1 MSASGFTAKEKRQFH
16 MKKYIKEHL
25 FNFCIGML
33 GNILLVLIV
42 LYLCDGKKY
51 VLGIIL
57 AAAYSLGKGAYSL
70 RDYKKDY
77 LDVDL
82 PLD

>member
-1 MSASGFTAKEKRQFH
+1 MSSFTTAEKRQFH
-16 MKKYIKEHL
+16 LKKYIKEHL

-42 LYLCDGKKY
+42 LYLCGGTNY
-51 VLGIIL
+51 VLGVLL
-57 AAAYSLGKGAYSL
+57 AVAWSIGKGAISL

-77 LDVDL
+77 LDADF

>member
-1 MSASGFTAKEKRQFH
+1 MSGFTTEEKRKFR

-25 FNFCIGML
+25 FNFMIGL
-33 GNILLVLIV
+33 VGNILLVLVV
-42 LYLCDGKKY
+42 LYLCGGTKY
-51 VLGIIL
+51 ALGIL
-57 AAAYSLGKGAYSL
+57 LTVAYSLGKDAYSL

>member
-1 MSASGFTAKEKRQFH
+1 MNGFTAKEKRQFH

-42 LYLCDGKKY
+42 LYLCGGTKY
-51 VLGIIL
+51 MLGVLL
-57 AAAYSLGKGAYSL
+57 AVVYSLGKGAYSL

-77 LDVDL
+77 LDVDF
-82 PLD
+82 PVD

>member
-1 MSASGFTAKEKRQFH
+1 MSSFTNQEKRQFR

-42 LYLCDGKKY
+42 LYLCGGTKY
-51 VLGIIL
+51 LLGVLL
-57 AAAYSLGKGAYSL
+57 AAAYSLGKGLYSL

-77 LDVDL
+77 LDVDF